1 MKKVLIVGLHE
12 ESNSFNPVIENYS
25 LFENYGVYDGD
36 EVVKE
41 GAKSGVTVLGMVKAL
56 KERGITP
63 VGGLTLRADSG
74 GPISSTIV
82 ERFLTAFEKA
92 VEKHPDID
100 GVLACM
106 HGATV
111 SEKSFD
117 VCGDIFE
124 KMREIVGDKVVI
136 SASFDLHANITEKV
150 MKNCDFVSGYQTY
163 PHLDLENT
171 GYRAGQRL
179 AERLEGKRYVS
190 AKVNIPQI
198 APAHAYTTGTGNL
211 KVLMDEAE
219 ALKKSGVIVDY
230 NIFQVQPWLDVPELN
245 STIII
250 CAKDEQTAV
259 SVAEDL
265 AKKQFA
271 LRKELLG
278 TPLLTI
284 DEVIEIALNNKTG
297 KPVVL
302 ADSSDSPNAG
312 ACGDSPAVLEKVLPY
327 KDILSVAVGLNDEK
341 AVEKAFELGV
351 GTEAEFTIGGAIAPE
366 ISKPVKVLAKV
377 KSLHDGKFKK
387 YGPQERGIE
396 INLGKTAVLQVGKI
410 HIHLSCRTLQ
420 GDIAFY
426 RAFGTEPS
434 LCDLVAVKVCTS
446 FRAGYKDIASH
457 MINADTPG
465 VSACNLLSLPYK
477 HRPVP
482 LYPFEE
488 ITEDHI
494 SKAKIYR
501 H

>member
-12 ESNSFNPVIENYS
+12 ESNSFNPVIEDYS
-25 LFENYGVYDGD
+25 LFENYGIYDGN

-56 KERGITP
+56 KENNITP
-63 VGGLTLRADSG
+63 IGGLTLRADSG
-74 GPISSTIV
+74 APISHAIV
-82 ERFLTAFEKA
+82 EKFLTAFEEAFSKN
-92 VEKHPDID
+92 PDID

-111 SEKSFD
+111 SDKSFD

-124 KMREIVGDKVVI
+124 KMREIVGDTVII
-136 SASFDLHANITEKV
+136 SASFDLHANITKKI
-150 MKNCDFVSGYQTY
+150 MQNCDFVSGYQTY

-171 GYRAGQRL
+171 GYRAGQRI
-179 AERLEGKRYVS
+179 AERLSGKRYFS
-190 AKVNIPQI
+190 AKVDIPQI

-211 KVLMDEAE
+211 KRLMNEAE
-219 ALKKSGVIVDY
+219 NLKQSGVIIDY

-245 STIII
+245 STVII
-250 CAKDEQTAV
+250 CAKDENTAK
-259 SVAEDL
+259 SVAENL
-265 AKKQFA
+265 AKKEFA

-278 TPLLTI
+278 TPLLSI
-284 DEVIEIALNNKTG
+284 DEVIDIALKNDTG

-327 KDILSVAVGLNDEK
+327 KDRLAVAVGLNDK
-341 AVEKAFELGV
+341 RAVEKAFALGV
-351 GTEAEFTIGGAIAPE
+351 GGEGEFEIGGTIAPE
-366 ISKPVKVLAKV
+366 ISKPVKVWAKV
-377 KSLHDGKFKK
+377 KSLHDGKFQKF
-387 YGPQERGIE
+387 GPQEKGIE
-396 INLGKTAVLQVGKI
+396 INLGKTAVLTVGKI
-410 HIHLSCRTLQ
+410 RIHVSCRTLQ

-426 RAFGTEPS
+426 RSFGTEPS

-477 HRPVP
+477 NRPTP

-488 ITEDHI
+488 ITEKDI

-501 H
+501 

>member
-1 MKKVLIVGLHE
+1 MKKALIVGLHE

-41 GAKSGVTVLGMVKAL
+41 GAKSGVTILGMLKAL
-56 KERGITP
+56 KENNIQA

-74 GPISSTIV
+74 APISHSIV
-82 ERFLTAFEKA
+82 DKFLTAFEKTIA
-92 VEKHPDID
+92 ENPDID

-106 HGATV
+106 HGATL

-124 KMREIVGDKVVI
+124 KMREIVGDKVII
-136 SASFDLHANITEKV
+136 SASFDLHANITDKIL
-150 MKNCDFVSGYQTY
+150 KNCDYISGYQTY

-171 GYRAGQRL
+171 GYRAGLRL
-179 AERLEGKRYVS
+179 GERLLGKRYFT
-190 AKVNIPQI
+190 AKVDIPQI
-198 APAHAYTTGTGNL
+198 APAHAYTTNTGNL
-211 KVLMDEAE
+211 KQLMDEAE
-219 ALKKSGVIVDY
+219 ELKKSGVIVDY

-245 STIII
+245 STVVI
-250 CAKDEQTAV
+250 CAKDEQTAK
-259 SVAEDL
+259 SVAETL
-265 AKKQFA
+265 AKKQFD

-278 TPLLTI
+278 TPLLSI
-284 DEVIEIALNNKTG
+284 DEVIKLALENDTG
-297 KPVVL
+297 KPVIL

-327 KDILSVAVGLNDEK
+327 KDVLEVAVGLNDER
-341 AVEKAFELGV
+341 AVKRAFELGV
-351 GTEAEFTIGGAIAPE
+351 GAEAEFELGGTIAPE
-366 ISKPVKVLAKV
+366 ISKPVKVVAKV
-377 KSLHDGKFKK
+377 KSLHDGKFRKF
-387 YGPQERGIE
+387 GPQERGIE
-396 INLGKTAVLQVGKI
+396 INLGKTAVLEVGKI
-410 HIHLSCRTLQ
+410 HIHISCRTLQ

-446 FRAGYKDIASH
+446 FRASYKDIASH

-477 HRPVP
+477 NRPVP

-488 ITEDHI
+488 ITEKDI

-501 H
+501 

>member
-1 MKKVLIVGLHE
+1 MKKALVVGLHE
-12 ESNSFNPVIENYS
+12 ESNSFNPLIEEYS

-41 GAKSGVTVLGMVKAL
+41 GAKSGVTIKGMVRAL
-56 KERGITP
+56 KENGVTP
-63 VGGLTLRADSG
+63 IGGLTLRADSG
-74 GPISSTIV
+74 GPLSDSVV
-82 ERFLTAFEKA
+82 ERFLTAFENA
-92 VEKHPDID
+92 YNENRDID

-111 SEKSFD
+111 SDKSFD

-124 KMREIVGDKVVI
+124 KMRQIVGDSVII
-136 SASFDLHANITEKV
+136 SASFDLHANITDKI
-150 MKNCDFVSGYQTY
+150 MKNCDYISGYQTY

-171 GYRAGQRL
+171 GYRAGLRM
-179 AERLEGKRYVS
+179 AERLSGKRYYT
-190 AKVNIPQI
+190 AKVDIPQI

-219 ALKKSGVIVDY
+219 DLRRKGIIVDY
-230 NIFQVQPWLDVPELN
+230 NIFQVQPWLDTPELN
-245 STIII
+245 STVVI
-250 CAKDEQTAV
+250 CAKDKETAKR
-259 SVAEDL
+259 VAEDL
-265 AKKQFA
+265 AKKEFA

-278 TPLLTI
+278 KPLLTI
-284 DEVIEIALNNKTG
+284 DEVIDIALNNETG

-312 ACGDSPAVLEKVLPY
+312 ACGDSPAVLEKALPY
-327 KDILSVAVGLNDEK
+327 KDRLKVAVGLNDK
-341 AVEKAFELGV
+341 RAVDKAFEIGV
-351 GTEAEFTIGGAIAPE
+351 GATAEFELGGTIAPE
-366 ISKPVKVLAKV
+366 ISKTIKVTATV
-377 KSLHDGKFKK
+377 KSLHDGKFQKF
-387 YGPQERGIE
+387 GPQERGIAV
-396 INLGKTAVLQVGKI
+396 NLGKTAVLTAGGI
-410 HIHLSCRTLQ
+410 HIHVSYRTIQ

-477 HRPVP
+477 RRPTP

-488 ITEDHI
+488 ISEKDI
-494 SKAKIYR
+494 SQAKIFR
-501 H
+501 